1 VEATA
6 LLVAWRNGEEAAL
19 QQLLPLVHAELHQ
32 IARRCM
38 AGERPGHT
46 LQATALVHE
55 AYLRLFDTRRVDWQ
69 DRSHFLAMAA
79 RLMRRILVDFARSK
93 RAQKR
98 GGLVE
103 RIAFDHDDPEW
114 NSEALD
120 LIDLDDALQALAR
133 LDARKARG
141 VELRFFG
148 GLSLDEIASL
158 QQVSTQTVM
167 RDWKFSKAFL
177 LREIRGRTSAEQAAK
192 ASSV

>member
-1 VEATA
+1 
-6 LLVAWRNGEEAAL
+6 
-19 QQLLPLVHAELHQ
+19 
-32 IARRCM
+32 
-38 AGERPGHT
+38 
-46 LQATALVHE
+46 
-55 AYLRLFDTRRVDWQ
+55 
-69 DRSHFLAMAA
+69 MAA

-98 GGLVE
+98 GGVVE
-103 RIAFDHDDPEW
+103 RIAFDHDDPAW